1 MRLST
6 VNTTSPVLA
15 LVFCFLLFGVFD
27 AENVWAKNSKSDS
40 VLRSR
45 QALEYGTVFYDFY
58 QQDYFTALVD
68 HEYVSHMGN
77 PIALGDQSQVL
88 KGGMLV
94 SYGVPNQALPI
105 FERLLASTH
114 DEETQNSAWYY
125 LARLYYNKS
134 DAANAA
140 KALGNIQGKV
150 SSDVHAEYHYLAT
163 LINING
169 NHLEKAEQAFEVL
182 PQTSPYHP
190 YLRFN
195 MAIGH
200 LKSGNLVQAVG
211 ELEHVASYAGTKE
224 ELLVLADRARHG
236 LAQLAIQSGS
246 FLEAW
251 NYLTGIRSVGLYS
264 NRALLTYAWAA
275 IKLKRFDDAISALE
289 ILNERSIALPEVQEA
304 KVLLAHL
311 YEQQGE
317 PRKALKSN
325 LLAEKEFKKGLE
337 KVEEARRII
346 GLRDVPREFI
356 RNLEAIMD
364 ESEWH
369 GIQLSVDYK
378 KLTPFLIDL
387 MASNAFTEVLR
398 ELTDLYYIQNNLQY
412 WSKQTAEHALI
423 LENSSQ
429 KTFDNNVRQFLQKS
443 ETLQSR
449 FDDQTLELRLLTL
462 TLEESVQDRMS
473 ALIETTMQELKI
485 LQGTVNQLKDV
496 KAPYRL
502 PESYGGNVASL
513 HKRLDVQLAETNK
526 FISVL
531 EPVMRDLV
539 NVELNKHE
547 ERMRYY
553 WAQSRLAKARLYD
566 STLLELEQAKSI
578 TNDSGKGE

>member
-1 MRLST
+1 MRVST
-6 VNTTSPVLA
+6 VNSTKPGLA
-15 LVFCFLLFGVFD
+15 LIFCFLVFGVFD
-27 AENVWAKNSKSDS
+27 AEHVWAKNGKPDS

-68 HEYVSHMGN
+68 HEYVSHLGN

-140 KALGNIQGKV
+140 KALSNIKGRV
-150 SSDVHAEYHYLAT
+150 SPDVHAEYHYLAT

-211 ELEHVASYAGTKE
+211 ELEHVASYAGQKE

-236 LAQLAIQSGS
+236 LAQLAIQSGN
-246 FLEAW
+246 FLAAW

-275 IKLKRFDDAISALE
+275 IKLKRFEDAISALE

-337 KVEEARRII
+337 QVEEARRII

-369 GIQLSVDYK
+369 GVQLSVDYK

-429 KTFDNNVRQFLQKS
+429 KTFDKNVRQFLQKS

-502 PESYGGNVASL
+502 PESYDGMVAAL

-566 STLLELEQAKSI
+566 STLLELEQAKSM
-578 TNDSGKGE
+578 TNDSEKGE